1 MSVKTKIV
9 EEAKSIFW
17 TSLYFLIWFGALMLI
32 KQLLLKEFKIE
43 FNGLAL
49 VIIGALVVAKSVLI
63 LENVPL
69 SKSESRIAI
78 VVILKRT
85 LIYLAG
91 VFIILV
97 LEKSFEGYKE
107 YGGFFNALKNL
118 ANDANMY
125 HIWVNVI
132 CVFGA
137 LFFYNFGSFLLKY
150 LGKGGMME
158 LLFSPYPNENK
169 MKA

>member
-1 MSVKTKIV
+1 MNIKTKIV
-9 EEAKSIFW
+9 AEVKSIFW

-43 FNGLAL
+43 FHGLVM
-49 VIIGALVVAKSVLI
+49 VIIGALVVAKTVII

-69 SKSESRIAI
+69 FQSKSQIAL

-85 LIYLAG
+85 LLYLAG
-91 VFIILV
+91 AFIVLV
-97 LEKSFEGYKE
+97 LEKSFEGYQE

-125 HIWVNVI
+125 HIWVNII